1 VLEEE
6 SRSGFSR
13 HSVRCSS
20 SLSVSFSS
28 SQSHYERTARCLV
41 RSRCLINKFRNGRAM
56 SYLKEHK
63 PPPSRSNYS
72 ESQSRRARPA
82 NPPDSL
88 LALCLSP
95 FRVSRPFKNFIPP
108 SPLPPPPPPA
118 RCGQPASSSHAA
130 RNTCSETS
138 RRHGGGGI
146 TDEARTRPARP
157 AGRRNN
163 ASLAAC
169 PS

>member
-108 SPLPPPPPPA
+108 SPLPLPLPPLVA
-118 RCGQPASSSHAA
+118 ASRQVVATQLVTRVA
-130 RNTCSETS
+130 K
-138 RRHGGGGI
+138 RHGVTAVEGLRTKLERDQLVQLEDGI
-146 TDEARTRPARP
+146 MLR
-157 AGRRNN
+157 
-163 ASLAAC
+163 
-169 PS
+169 